1 MIVVTVSCTIIV
13 ITQFLL
19 QTTFPH
25 VGSITGDDS
34 VFLLILDLKRVN
46 TSHNTSSLD
55 NPYSP
60 FIPHIKLM

>member
-25 VGSITGDDS
+25 VGSTTGDDS
-34 VFLLILDLKRVN
+34 VNLASLSSYFRFEESKYQPQHLI
-46 TSHNTSSLD
+46 TG
-55 NPYSP
+55 
-60 FIPHIKLM
+60 